1 MTLAT
6 GWSLSEGGVGVVPLS
21 SWHPSG
27 LVPKRSREFPKEL
40 NKQLDWGALP
50 TWEGPVLLALGYR
63 EVWETQPALFPSRLQ
78 DGSTALSIA
87 LEAGHKDIAVLLY
100 AHVNFA
106 KAQSPVS
113 VVHRLTATRLVGPL
127 PQGTDRTRRF
137 HDDSENQSLNLEY
150 KNSSFLSHPEG
161 QEC

>member
-1 MTLAT
+1 M
-6 GWSLSEGGVGVVPLS
+6 
-21 SWHPSG
+21 
-27 LVPKRSREFPKEL
+27 
-40 NKQLDWGALP
+40 
-50 TWEGPVLLALGYR
+50 LLALGYR

-113 VVHRLTATRLVGPL
+113 VVHLAFVHRLTATRLVGPL

-137 HDDSENQSLNLEY
+137 HDDSENQSLSLEC
-150 KNSSFLSHPEG
+150 KNSSFLPHPEG